1 MQEESLGIVIGT
13 IFECER
19 VPGTK
24 RLCRLVIDIGG
35 RSVEI
40 ASALPYFFE
49 EETLLGRQVPV
60 KTDVQPVV
68 MHGITSTARLIAI
81 KNKQGMPVLL
91 LPETAVANGDE
102 LA

>member
-13 IFECER
+13 VIECAR

-24 RLCRLVIDIGG
+24 RLYRLVIDIGE

-40 ASALPYFFE
+40 ASALPHFLE
-49 EETLLGRQVPV
+49 EETLLGRQIPV

-68 MHGITSTARLIAI
+68 MHGVIPFPL
-81 KNKQGMPVLL
+81 Q
-91 LPETAVANGDE
+91 
-102 LA
+102 